1 MGNIYQADQEV
12 GNVDDVGKAPEF
24 GPTAQSSGE
33 PTAHFDREQEP
44 KSL

>member
-12 GNVDDVGKAPEF
+12 VDDVGKAPGF